1 MDSQLLLLDEMEF
14 TIENWRAEI
23 QATADDFLS
32 LRGHAR
38 RHNKELTEVYWRTGD
53 LLLRAKEN
61 GVSNN
66 QLENEVLTIFKRE
79 MPINTIWDYIR
90 VSKRFRDHSRRRE
103 SLFWSHHKEVAID
116 EFSDAQQ
123 DQLLNEAEKRKLSV
137 EKLRD
142 RARALKKRSQKLVEQ
157 PGRGFKKV
165 SVFLPTDTFKLLK
178 KLAFARGYTGYRR
191 NRTDLV
197 AEIVGKY
204 FNDNRDGIAKEVDEW
219 WARVSKGRQEAKEAL
234 KQKKLQL
241 EAAMAPRR
249 PAFDHIKELITK
261 TKRPDAGKFFSQYL
275 KKEYGGIRYADLPI
289 EMLDRVLA
297 ALKSAEGPEAQVAL
311 LKAMAEQP
319 KS

>member
-1 MDSQLLLLDEMEF
+1 MDTQLLLLDEMEF
-14 TIENWRAEI
+14 TIENWRAEV
-23 QATADDFLS
+23 QATAEEFLS

-38 RHNKELTEVYWRTGD
+38 LHNKELTEVYWRAGD

-61 GVSNN
+61 GVSNS

-103 SLFWSHHKEVAID
+103 SLSWSHHKEVAID

-123 DQLLNEAEKRKLSV
+123 DQLLNEAERRKLSV

-142 RARALKKRSQKLVEQ
+142 KARVLKKRGEKLVQ

-165 SVFLPTDTFKLLK
+165 SVFLPMDTFKLLK
-178 KLAFARGYTGYRR
+178 KLAYARGYTGYRR
-191 NRTDLV
+191 NRTDLA
-197 AEIVGKY
+197 AEIVDKY
-204 FNDNRDGIAKEVDEW
+204 FKDNRDGITKEVDEW
-219 WARVSKGRQEAKEAL
+219 SARVSKGRQEAKDAL
-234 KQKKLQL
+234 RQKKLKL
-241 EAAMAPRR
+241 DVAMAPRR
-249 PAFDHIKELITK
+249 PAFDYIQELIRK
-261 TKRPDAGKFFSQYL
+261 TKRGDAGKFFNQYL
-275 KKEYGGIRYADLPI
+275 KKEYGVFKYSELPV
-289 EMLDRVLA
+289 EMLDGLLT
-297 ALKSAEGPEAQVAL
+297 ALKSAGEPEAQVAL

>member
-1 MDSQLLLLDEMEF
+1 MDTQLLLVDEMEF

-103 SLFWSHHKEVAID
+103 SLSWSHHKEVAID

-123 DQLLNEAEKRKLSV
+123 DQLLHEAERRKLSV

-142 RARALKKRSQKLVEQ
+142 KAGALKKRGEKLER

-165 SVFLPTDTFKLLK
+165 SVLLPTDTFKLLK

-191 NRTDLV
+191 NRTDLA
-197 AEIVGKY
+197 AEIVEKY
-204 FNDNRDGIAKEVDEW
+204 FKDNRDGITKEVDEW
-219 WARVSKGRQEAKEAL
+219 SARVSKGRQETKDAMR
-234 KQKKLQL
+234 QKKLQL
-241 EAAMAPRR
+241 DTAMAPRR
-249 PAFDHIKELITK
+249 PAFDYIKELMTK
-261 TKRPDAGKFFSQYL
+261 TKRPDAGKFFSHYL
-275 KKEYGGIRYADLPI
+275 KKEYGGIRYADLPV

-297 ALKSAEGPEAQVAL
+297 ALKSAGGPEAQVAL

-319 KS
+319 KA